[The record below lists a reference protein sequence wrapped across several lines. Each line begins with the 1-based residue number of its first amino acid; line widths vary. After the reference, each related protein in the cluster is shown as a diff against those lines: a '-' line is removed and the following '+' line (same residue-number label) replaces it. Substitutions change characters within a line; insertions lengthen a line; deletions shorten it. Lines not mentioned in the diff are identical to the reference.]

1 MRWLLRWLVGDDDRR
16 VIENELAE
24 LYEFRRRQDGDRA
37 AARWLRRQQLLY
49 PLHVMTDRLRGALP
63 ARGTLMSNLWRDLVY
78 SVRSLLRA
86 PIVAATI
93 VLTVGIGLGATTAM
107 TSVIRAV
114 LVSPLPY
121 PNANELYWIYTDA
134 APYRFRFSVVD
145 YRALEADHPTFS
157 AIAGYQSAQVT
168 VADAGSSERV
178 TAKDVTG
185 SYFTLLG
192 QKSVAGRLIGPDDEA
207 RGDRVAVLAYSYWMR
222 HFGGQPIV
230 GRTLTVD
237 GESVTI
243 VGVLEQSDGPLER
256 NVSLFTAEHWPTPKR
271 KGPFFTMALARL
283 GPGVSRAAATEAL
296 RATNKRLFPIW
307 RSSYQDEKA
316 TWNLQDL
323 KSRVVGNIGS
333 VLFIVL
339 AAVGCVLLI
348 ACANA
353 VNLLVARAVGRSRE
367 LAIRGALGAS
377 RARILQAIVAEAAV
391 LTMGALLVGLAIA
404 AGGIK
409 LITAYG
415 GTYIPRIDEVELS
428 GPAIEWLAL
437 LSVASGLIIGVVPA
451 IHSSRL
457 KMDRALGSSGRSAS
471 DAPAARRLRR
481 VLVAAEFALA
491 TPLIVS
497 AALVLSSLDRLSH
510 VPVGID
516 TSHLLTAAVQLT
528 GTSYGSE
535 QGRSE
540 FWKQAVARLAA
551 LPGVESA
558 AIADS
563 RPPADA
569 GQINNFD
576 LEDHPALAGQN
587 QPTSP
592 WVGVSPEFFRTV
604 GLRLER
610 GRLLDGHSLQNDEVV
625 VDRAWANR
633 FFPGEETVGR
643 RMHEGGC
650 STCPWTTVIGV
661 IDNVKWLGLDATTEQ
676 GTVYFPLVD
685 LPNAFFVLRTTGDPA
700 MLSLGLQ
707 QTVRELDPGLALS
720 EVATGDDLVASSL
733 AQPRYLTVLIGMFA
747 IAALV
752 LSLVGVYGVM
762 AYFVQQHTR
771 DIGVRLALGGDPAAM
786 RRLVLLQ
793 GLRIV
798 AIGVGVGIGAAFLT
812 ARLVKAILFDISPT
826 DPQAMIA
833 VPVALIVVATLAC
846 LVPARRAAR
855 LDPARILRE
864 S

>member
-1 MRWLLRWLVGDDDRR
+1 MRWLLRRLVDENDRR

-37 AARWLRRQQLLY
+37 AARWLRRQRLVY
-49 PLHVMTDRLRGALP
+49 PLHLITERLRAAVPARGAL
-63 ARGTLMSNLWRDLVY
+63 MSHLWRDVVY
-78 SVRSLLRA
+78 SVRALARA

-114 LVSPLPY
+114 LVNPLPY
-121 PNANELYWIYTDA
+121 PNADSIYWIYTNA

-157 AIAGYQSAQVT
+157 AIAAYQTSQVT
-168 VADAGSSERV
+168 IADGGVTERV

-185 SYFTLLG
+185 SYFPLLG
-192 QKSVAGRLIGPDDEA
+192 QTPIAGRLIGPDDESK
-207 RGDRVAVLAYSYWMR
+207 GDRVAVLTYPYWMR
-222 HFGGQPIV
+222 HFGGQPSAV
-230 GRTLTVD
+230 GRTLTID
-237 GESVTI
+237 GESTTV
-243 VGVLEQSDGPLER
+243 VGVLERTDGPLER
-256 NVSLFTAEHWPTPKR
+256 EVALFTAEHWPTPKR
-271 KGPFFTMALARL
+271 KGPFLTMVLGRL
-283 GPGVSRAAATEAL
+283 SPGVSTTAATDAL

-307 RSSYQDEKA
+307 QSSYQDAKA
-316 TWNLQDL
+316 TWSLQDL
-323 KSRVVGNIGS
+323 KSRVVGNSGS
-333 VLFIVL
+333 TLFVVL

-377 RARILQAIVAEAAV
+377 RARILQTIVAEAAV
-391 LTMGALLVGLAIA
+391 LTAGAVLVALAFA
-404 AGGIK
+404 AGGIS
-409 LITAYG
+409 LITTYG
-415 GTYIPRIDEVELS
+415 GAYVPRLDEVRLS
-428 GPAIEWLAL
+428 GPVIEWLAL
-437 LSVASGLIIGVVPA
+437 LSVVSGLIIGLVPA
-451 IHSSRL
+451 IHSARL

-481 VLVAAEFALA
+481 VLVATEFALA

-497 AALVLSSLDRLSH
+497 AALVLTSLDRLSH
-510 VPVGID
+510 VPVGIE
-516 TSHLLTAAVQLT
+516 TGHLLTAAVQLT
-528 GTSYGSE
+528 GASYGNE
-535 QGRSE
+535 QKRSD
-540 FWKQAVARLAA
+540 FWQRAIARLAS
-551 LPGVESA
+551 LPGIESA

-563 RPPADA
+563 RPPAET
-569 GQINNFD
+569 GQRNNFD
-576 LEDHPALAGQN
+576 LEDHPAPGGQN

-592 WVGVSPEFFRTV
+592 WVGVSPEFFSTV

-610 GRLLDGHSLQNDEVV
+610 GRLLDTHSLEHNEVV

-661 IDNVKWLGLDATTEQ
+661 VDNVKWVGLDASDD

-685 LPNAFFVLRTTGDPA
+685 VPNAFFVLRANGDPA
-700 MLSLGLQ
+700 ALSLGLQ
-707 QTVRELDPGLALS
+707 QAVRELDPSLALS
-720 EVATGDDLVASSL
+720 SMATGDELVATSL
-733 AQPRYLTVLIGMFA
+733 AEPRYLTVLIGMFA
-747 IAALV
+747 LAALV

-798 AIGVGVGIGAAFLT
+798 STGVGVGVGAAFLT
-812 ARLVKAILFDISPT
+812 ARLVKAVLFDVSPT
-826 DPQAMIA
+826 DPQAMI
-833 VPVALIVVATLAC
+833 VIPLALLVVATLAC
-846 LVPARRAAR
+846 LVPAHRAAR
-855 LDPARILRE
+855 LDPATILRE